1 MCGGVH
7 TCRAGPR
14 QTSIVSLPSAG
25 RAADLELDA
34 PLPCAELLFSIAPH
48 RRIPFKPQAFNTYV
62 ACTLREFLVFFFFS
76 KRRSFLPDLAS
87 DCGYF
92 YY

>member
-34 PLPCAELLFSIAPH
+34 PLPCAELLLSIAPH

-62 ACTLREFLVFFFFS
+62 ACTLREFLVVFFS